1 MPYTLKGLIC
11 LCFFSTISLIQAQP
25 TVIAN
30 DGKTLNDDN
39 NRVRLSF
46 TIGET
51 LIATLNATGISY
63 GQGFH
68 NGALPL
74 TTQTED
80 LDLAIWQLQIHPN
93 PVSDMLYLSFI
104 KPNTDDYLTVSVWNI
119 EGQQLIALVK
129 INDFNK
135 LQIPVSQLVA
145 GMYLLRIRDSIG
157 RTASVRFVKS
167 H

>member
-11 LCFFSTISLIQAQP
+11 LCFFSTLSLIQAQP

-39 NRVRLSF
+39 NSVRLSY

-51 LIATLNATGISY
+51 LIATLNATSISY

-68 NGALPL
+68 NGALSL

-80 LDLAIWQLQIHPN
+80 LDLTKWHLEMHPN
-93 PVSDMLYLSFI
+93 PVSDVLNLSFV
-104 KPNTDDYLTVSVWNI
+104 KPNTHDYLTVSVWNI
-119 EGQQLIALVK
+119 MGQQLIAPVK

-135 LQIPVSQLVA
+135 LQIPVSQLVT
-145 GMYLLRIRDSIG
+145 GIYLLRIGDSIG